1 MSKAKKITIWALS
14 FVMVIA
20 LGLGGFFLTIK
31 TKPSITP
38 DNVAEVKDTVTDE
51 NGNNLM
57 DGEYHP
63 LPARMLFTPA
73 PLAASA
79 PKTFSVNL
87 AVTVTPTTAAA
98 SSSTATPP
106 RASS

>member
-51 NGNNLM
+51 NGKNLM
-57 DGEYHP
+57 DG
-63 LPARMLFTPA
+63 
-73 PLAASA
+73 
-79 PKTFSVNL
+79 
-87 AVTVTPTTAAA
+87 
-98 SSSTATPP
+98 
-106 RASS
+106 

>member
-1 MSKAKKITIWALS
+1 MSKAKKITILALS

-38 DNVAEVKDTVTDE
+38 ENAAEVKDTVTDE

-63 LPARMLFTPA
+63 LPARMLFYA
-73 PLAASA
+73 RAACGKCA
-79 PKTFSVNL
+79 QNVQ
-87 AVTVTPTTAAA
+87 
-98 SSSTATPP
+98 
-106 RASS
+106 R